1 MSRSHHLQCRVALR
15 GPAQVPLSHW
25 LFRMHGAPEG
35 WVPRDLPL
43 RQIPP
48 SQLREAHC
56 RLNRQCDPSAILA
69 KLEVASS
76 ITRPPA
82 RTRRCIMSPSSSRR
96 SFSFAVSTGLR
107 SEPAHPLPCNSTEG
121 NGASREG
128 ESPRNLDT
136 SVIERSSDGVRVTEA
151 SSYPLYGCN
160 AAILQCGP
168 VPPGTVC
175 RLCRQHAPGARPAH
189 LTDHGGR
196 SPGPPGIAERR
207 PTGLPSR
214 PAVENERS
222 GEPPRR
228 GRDTPRGEVG
238 STRA

>member
-1 MSRSHHLQCRVALR
+1 VMRRPPPGRMVRRPLSGGVMRRPTQLGRMMGGLLGMRRRRQHGGGEHSRQRERGQNGAEPTSVHIARSPSHHYLQCLVAPR

-35 WVPRDLPL
+35 WVPRLLAL

-151 SSYPLYGCN
+151 SSYPLYG
-160 AAILQCGP
+160 
-168 VPPGTVC
+168 
-175 RLCRQHAPGARPAH
+175 
-189 LTDHGGR
+189 
-196 SPGPPGIAERR
+196 
-207 PTGLPSR
+207 
-214 PAVENERS
+214 
-222 GEPPRR
+222 
-228 GRDTPRGEVG
+228 
-238 STRA
+238 